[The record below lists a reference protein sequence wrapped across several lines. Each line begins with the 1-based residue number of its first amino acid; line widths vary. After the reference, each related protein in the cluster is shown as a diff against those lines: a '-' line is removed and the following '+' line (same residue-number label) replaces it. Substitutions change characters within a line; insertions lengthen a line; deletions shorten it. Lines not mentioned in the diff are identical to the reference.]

1 MAPGSRFSAIL
12 RQRGMTRLLLP
23 ALAGRIPDSIAA
35 TGLVVLARSATGSY
49 VTGGLAAGAFGI
61 GTAMGAP
68 LAGRALDRLGQR
80 RVLGWL
86 AAGFAAALTLLAVT
100 GTWLGTAGLA
110 GLAWAAGVA
119 RPPIEAGLRA
129 LWPRL
134 VPADR
139 LDAAYTLDSTL
150 QELIWIAG
158 PLLLAGLLLAG
169 NPRIPLLACA
179 ALTLGGTLGYL
190 ASPQVATGDRPAAR
204 PAASP
209 LRSPALHALLVAS
222 AGYGLAAGMLN
233 VSLVAFAGR
242 HGGVAW
248 AGVLVALWGAGSLA
262 GGLAYG
268 SRAWRVPAERR
279 ALACLA
285 LFGAVLMALAAAP
298 SLAVLAVLMILLG
311 LPLSPWLGSLN
322 AAIQRLV
329 PEATATEA
337 FTWNFAVITVGMA
350 GGNAL
355 GGVASEGMG
364 PGASFLVAG
373 AIGLAAALA
382 GVLALGRGAGP
393 HAARSPS

>member
-1 MAPGSRFSAIL
+1 VAPGSRFSGIL
-12 RQRGMTRLLLP
+12 RQRGLARLLLP

-80 RVLGWL
+80 RVLGW
-86 AAGFAAALTLLAVT
+86 FATCFAVALTLLAVA
-100 GTWLGTAGLA
+100 GAWLGTAGLA
-110 GLAWAAGVA
+110 GLAWAAGAA

-134 VPADR
+134 VPPDR
-139 LDAAYTLDSTL
+139 LDVAYTLDSTL

-179 ALTLGGTLGYL
+179 VLSLGGTLGYL
-190 ASPQVATGDRPAAR
+190 ASPHVATGDKPAAG
-204 PAASP
+204 PAVSP
-209 LRSPALHALLVAS
+209 LRSPGLHVLLVAS
-222 AGYGLAAGMLN
+222 ACYGLAAGMLN

-248 AGVLVALWGAGSLA
+248 VGVLVALWGAGSLA

-268 SRAWRVPAERR
+268 SRAWRAPVERR
-279 ALACLA
+279 AFACLA

-298 SLAVLAVLMILLG
+298 SLAVLAFLMILLG

-322 AAIQRLV
+322 AAIQRLA
-329 PEATATEA
+329 PAATATEA
-337 FTWNFAVITVGMA
+337 FTWNFAVLTVGMA

-355 GGVASEGMG
+355 GGVVSEGLG

-373 AIGLAAALA
+373 AIGLAGALI
-382 GVLALGRGAGP
+382 GVLALGRLAGP
-393 HAARSPS
+393 HPARSPS